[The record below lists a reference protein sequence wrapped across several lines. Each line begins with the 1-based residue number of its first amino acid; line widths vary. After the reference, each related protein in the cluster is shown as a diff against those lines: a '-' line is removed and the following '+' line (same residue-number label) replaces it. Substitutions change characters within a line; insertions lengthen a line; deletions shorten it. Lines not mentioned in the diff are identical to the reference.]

1 MGGWG
6 GMGGLM
12 QRPSQ
17 GLGGYQWGGSG
28 SMGGLMPQPT
38 GPNAGVLA
46 RVAGNPFQSGPMLP
60 GNWSMPNQNLMGY
73 AQGNGGQPVMPGT
86 IGALSPGVVSGT
98 PGATPG
104 ISSTMAPADWLALTR
119 GVVAGPR

>member
-1 MGGWG
+1 
-6 GMGGLM
+6 
-12 QRPSQ
+12 
-17 GLGGYQWGGSG
+17 
-28 SMGGLMPQPT
+28 
-38 GPNAGVLA
+38 
-46 RVAGNPFQSGPMLP
+46 
-60 GNWSMPNQNLMGY
+60 MGY